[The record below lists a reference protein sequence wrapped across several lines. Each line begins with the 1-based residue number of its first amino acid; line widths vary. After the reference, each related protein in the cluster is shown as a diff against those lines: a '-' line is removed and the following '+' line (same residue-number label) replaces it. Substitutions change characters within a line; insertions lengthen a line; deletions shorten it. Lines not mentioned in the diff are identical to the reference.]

1 MFKKFLSLF
10 VTLLLLVGGAGAAE
24 TRIWEKAASSG
35 FPSFYKG
42 METNGWTA
50 PNGIS
55 VEGLT
60 IVAFEHAKKQSL
72 ANDAEWGAFAQLFR
86 QRNKLSG
93 EYITT
98 EQFIATGKDVGFFVG
113 SLTDMRQ
120 ALGSGGVAVSAAP
133 AVAPVTAPNENLR
146 RLEQEV
152 LTLNKKEG
160 KSAQEIA
167 MLRSKLDELNAAVLA
182 ERNRNAALTA
192 ASKKQLAAVEASVDS
207 RVKTAV
213 KESVAPL
220 QATTATAVKQIEE
233 LQKRFQPLEQLGAQ
247 FGGLVSAVNSLTTF
261 TMVGFALTLL
271 AFASLAYWQR
281 KMSKGVKAQAII
293 LTQTTQAVEKLGKEV
308 ASNRSELRLEQAIQG
323 GRLNELS
330 ENLCTHLKELT
341 EKDDELETKVK
352 VSLYGQ
358 ARLNEKVRN
367 LAEEV
372 TELQAGV
379 PETSGVQFAPENLGV
394 DELAELPIGREHAAS
409 WLGQYDGKCFTVKI
423 WREANTPV
431 GLVQTNIVRNQG
443 SAQTVEPLALKRLK
457 ARVVAAVLDGRVPL
471 IARLSIAA

>member
-1 MFKKFLSLF
+1 MFKQIVSLF
-10 VTLLLLVGGAGAAE
+10 AALLLLVGGGANAAE

-60 IVAFEHAKKQSL
+60 IVAFEHAKKQGL
-72 ANDAEWGAFAQLFR
+72 TNDAEKGAFEQLFR
-86 QRNKLSG
+86 QRNKLGG
-93 EYITT
+93 EYITP

-120 ALGSGGVAVSAAP
+120 ALGAGGVAVSAAP
-133 AVAPVTAPNENLR
+133 AVAPVAVPNENLR
-146 RLEQEV
+146 RLEAEV
-152 LTLNKKEG
+152 LALNRKEG
-160 KSAQEIA
+160 KSTAEIA
-167 MLRSKLDELNAAVLA
+167 MLRGKLDELNAAVLA

-192 ASKKQLAAVEASVDS
+192 AGKKQLAEVTASVDG

-213 KESVAPL
+213 AESVAPL
-220 QATTATAVKQIEE
+220 QTATAAATEQILA

-261 TMVGFALTLL
+261 TMVGFGLTLL

-281 KMSKGVKAQAII
+281 KVSKGVKAQAII
-293 LTQTTQAVEKLGKEV
+293 LTQTTQVVEKLGKEV
-308 ASNRSELRLEQAIQG
+308 ANNRSELRLEQSLQG
-323 GRLNELS
+323 GKLNELATKVN
-330 ENLCTHLKELT
+330 EFA
-341 EKDDELETKVK
+341 EKDGELEAKVK
-352 VSLYGQ
+352 AALFGQ

-394 DELAELPIGREHAAS
+394 DELAELPVGREHAAS
-409 WLGQYDGKCFTVKI
+409 WLGHFDGKCFTVKI
-423 WREANTPV
+423 WREENTPA

-443 SAQTVEPLALKRLK
+443 SAQLAEPLALKRLK

>member
-1 MFKKFLSLF
+1 MKKILSLF

-24 TRIWEKAASSG
+24 TRIWEKASTSG

-42 METNGWTA
+42 METNGWTSA
-50 PNGIS
+50 DGIK

-60 IVAFEHAKKQSL
+60 IVAFEHAKKQGL
-72 ANDAEWGAFAQLFR
+72 ASDGERDTFAQLFR
-86 QRNKLSG
+86 QRNKLGG

-120 ALGSGGVAVSAAP
+120 ALGVGGVAVSAAP
-133 AVAPVTAPNENLR
+133 AVAPVAAPNENLK

-152 LTLNKKEG
+152 LALNKKGG
-160 KSAQEIA
+160 KSTAEIA

-192 ASKKQLAAVEASVDS
+192 ASKKQLAEVNASVDG

-213 KESVAPL
+213 EEGIAPL
-220 QATTATAVKQIEE
+220 QTATAAAAEQITA
-233 LQKRFQPLEQLGAQ
+233 LQKRFQPLEQLGMQ
-247 FGGLVSAVNSLTTF
+247 FSGLVSAVNSLTTF
-261 TMVGFALTLL
+261 TMVGFGLTLL

-281 KMSKGVKAQAII
+281 KVSKGVKAQAIV
-293 LTQTTQAVEKLGKEV
+293 LRQTTETVERLGKEV
-308 ASNRSELRLEQAIQG
+308 ADNRSQQKLDQTFNAV
-323 GRLNELS
+323 
-330 ENLCTHLKELT
+330 HLKELA
-341 EKDDELETKVK
+341 EKDDELEAKVK
-352 VSLYGQ
+352 AALFGQ

-394 DELAELPIGREHAAS
+394 DELAELPVGREHAAS
-409 WLGQYDGKCFTVKI
+409 WLGHFDGKCFTVKI
-423 WREANTPV
+423 WREENTPA

-443 SAQTVEPLALKRLK
+443 SAQLAEPLALKRLK

>member
-1 MFKKFLSLF
+1 MFKKILSLF
-10 VTLLLLVGGAGAAE
+10 AALLLLVGGGANAAE

-42 METNGWTA
+42 MESNGWTSA
-50 PNGIS
+50 DGIK
-55 VEGLT
+55 VDALT
-60 IVAFEHAKKQSL
+60 FLAFQHAKKQGL
-72 ANDAEWGAFAQLFR
+72 ASDGERDTFAQLFR
-86 QRNKLSG
+86 QRNKLGG
-93 EYITT
+93 EYITP

-120 ALGSGGVAVSAAP
+120 ALGAGGVAVSAAP

-167 MLRSKLDELNAAVLA
+167 TLRSKLDELNAAVLA

-192 ASKKQLAAVEASVDS
+192 AGKKQLAEVTASVDG

-213 KESVAPL
+213 EEGIAPL

-247 FGGLVSAVNSLTTF
+247 FGGLVAAVNSLTTF

-281 KMSKGVKAQAII
+281 KVSKGVKAQAIV
-293 LTQTTQAVEKLGKEV
+293 LRQTTETVEKLGKEV
-308 ASNRSELRLEQAIQG
+308 ANNRSELRLEQSLQG
-323 GRLNELS
+323 GKLNEL
-330 ENLCTHLKELT
+330 EA
-341 EKDDELETKVK
+341 KVK
-352 VSLYGQ
+352 AALFGQ

-394 DELAELPIGREHAAS
+394 DELAELPVGREHAAS
-409 WLGQYDGKCFTVKI
+409 WLGHFDGKCFTVKI
-423 WREANTPV
+423 WREENTPA

-443 SAQTVEPLALKRLK
+443 SAQLAEPLALKRLK